1 VAFRKH
7 RAGEIVIEQ
16 TRDLGRVRKLLEQ
29 GKMLTDGVEWPSAC
43 YLLAFDGDEP
53 VGVVGVEPILD
64 SALLRSLYV
73 AEQHRHREIGRR
85 LVMAARKAA
94 HTRGARQL
102 YLFGSKAEDFFRGLG
117 FTQAALEELTAALK
131 GTPQTDYYLARP
143 QGLAGEVAYRLDI
156 SRDGIIERQ
165 YHH

>member
-16 TRDLGRVRKLLEQ
+16 TRDLARVRKLLEQ
-29 GKMLTDGVEWPSAC
+29 GRLHTDGVEWPPAC
-43 YLLAFDGDEP
+43 YLLAFDGDDA

-85 LVMAARKAA
+85 LVMAARQAA

-102 YLFGSKAEDFFRGLG
+102 YLLATGAEGFFGRLG
-117 FTQAALEELTAALK
+117 FKRAALEELTAALK
-131 GTPQTDYYLARP
+131 GSPQTDYYLARP
-143 QGLAGEVAYRLDI
+143 GGLAGEVAYRLDI
-156 SRDGIIERQ
+156 SRDGIIER
-165 YHH
+165 